1 MSNAPSPSARPTPPA
16 TRHTLSED
24 LQALLVGCLI
34 VALALAFF
42 RESRLLTGGIT
53 GFAFLVHYLGQWP
66 LGVVLFAINLPF
78 YLFAWLA
85 MGRVFTLKTF
95 GAVGV
100 LSVFAELV
108 PQLVRFEHL
117 DPVFAAIMAGVLAG
131 IGILILIRH
140 GASLGGLGVLAFY
153 LQQKKGWRA
162 GTVQMVFDVAL
173 MAGAL
178 VMMPLPQ
185 VLLSVLSAAALNLVL
200 AVNHRPDRY
209 GGH

>member
-1 MSNAPSPSARPTPPA
+1 MPNTSSPPTPA
-16 TRHTLSED
+16 IRHTLSED
-24 LQALLVGCLI
+24 IQALLVGCLI

-42 RESRLLTGGIT
+42 RDSRLLTGGVT
-53 GFAFLVHYLGQWP
+53 GLAFVVHYLGEWP
-66 LGVVLFAINLPF
+66 LGAVLFAINLPF
-78 YLFAWLA
+78 YIFAWLA
-85 MGRVFTLKTF
+85 MGKMFTLKTF
-95 GAVGV
+95 GAIGV

-108 PQLVRFEHL
+108 PRLVRFEHL
-117 DPVFAAIMAGVLAG
+117 DPAFAAVIAGLLAG

-162 GTVQMVFDVAL
+162 GTVQMVFDAAL

-178 VMMPLPQ
+178 LMMPLSQ
-185 VLLSVLSAAALNLVL
+185 VLLSVLSAGALNLVL

-209 GGH
+209 SGH

>member
-1 MSNAPSPSARPTPPA
+1 MSNAPSSARPAPPA
-16 TRHTLSED
+16 VRHTLSED

-95 GAVGV
+95 GAIGV

-108 PQLVRFEHL
+108 PRLVRFEHL